1 MLTFQQERLLNFIM
15 NYQKTNNITP
25 SYDEMR
31 ESLNLKSKS
40 GIHRLVSGL
49 EERGYIKKLENRA
62 RAIEI
67 IRSAKITFNPEI
79 LDNEIINL
87 PLLGRI
93 AAGSPI
99 EAISDET
106 NYIGFPKSMLGS
118 GEYFLLDVVGD
129 SMVNIG
135 ILDGDRVLIE
145 KTNTANN
152 GDIIVALIDNNETT
166 LKRLFKR
173 GQQVALQPENE
184 SYETRI
190 YGPDRIKIQGKLK
203 QLIRQ
208 F

>member
-99 EAISDET
+99 EAITDET

>member
-87 PLLGRI
+87 PLLGKI

-190 YGPDRIKIQGKLK
+190 YGPDRVKIQGKLK

>member
-67 IRSAKITFNPEI
+67 IRSANITFNPEI

>member
-79 LDNEIINL
+79 LDNEIVHL

-118 GEYFLLDVVGD
+118 AEYFLLDVVGD